1 MYKYL
6 NEIQDAHLE
15 LMNDYINLL
24 RKVSLLPFFIDIS
37 SIRHKG
43 ETKRK
48 IFNGFVGKVLSL
60 FSKSII
66 YLTKFI
72 TWRPIVSFFVEDH
85 IRTKLLDISKIYL
98 QLAQN
103 IDQRIPK
110 EKLKFEWL
118 LSASK
123 SSEMF
128 ANSLFSWGKLQGSI
142 LWIVNLFI
150 GLILA
155 YYGKDFL
162 IQLLFQSLN
171 APLQFFLLIVTF
183 LIFFA
188 TYGFFINWAA
198 ISSFEAKRTLF
209 APNIEDKYFLP
220 PENEKIINTYK
231 TEDDLFRLVERR
243 KKIEY
248 PLDIALPLF
257 FYSVLPMLLFLL
269 ALTVVLLQK
278 QPSLVE
284 VVISYFISAIPF
296 IVLAFPHIQEWKNR
310 EWR

>member
-6 NEIQDAHLE
+6 SELQDTHLE
-15 LMNDYINLL
+15 LMNEYVNLL
-24 RKVSLLPFFIDIS
+24 SEISLLPFFIDTS
-37 SIRHKG
+37 SIKHKG
-43 ETKRK
+43 QRK
-48 IFNGFVGKVLSL
+48 NKLFNTFIGKVLFL
-60 FSKSII
+60 FSRPII

-72 TWRPIVSFFVEDH
+72 TWRPIVSYFVEDH
-85 IRTKLLDISKIYL
+85 IRTKLLEISKIYL

-103 IDQRIPK
+103 LDPKLPK
-110 EKLKFEWL
+110 EKAKIEWL
-118 LSASK
+118 LNTSK
-123 SSEMF
+123 SSEAF
-128 ANSLFSWGKLQGSI
+128 ANSLFSWGKLQGNI
-142 LWIVNLFI
+142 LWIANLI
-150 GLILA
+150 ISLILA

-171 APLQFFLLIVTF
+171 NLLQFFILIVSF
-183 LIFFA
+183 LILFA
-188 TYGFFINWAA
+188 TYSFFINLA
-198 ISSFEAKRTLF
+198 IILSFEAKRTLF
-209 APNIEDKYFLP
+209 APNIEDKYFLS

-231 TEDDLFRLVERR
+231 TEDNLFRLVER
-243 KKIEY
+243 KKKLEY

-284 VVISYFISAIPF
+284 VVISYFVSAIPF
-296 IVLAFPHIQEWKNR
+296 IVFAFPHVQEWKNR